1 METIDRGGSA
11 VQSFKRKIDWVRQL
25 SSYSPSLSETQ
36 EEDDRRMEQL
46 DSLRKV
52 LFCDYVMFEFC

>member
-52 LFCDYVMFEFC
+52 LFYL